1 MNNSEDSNTKKGGGG
16 VVMVSEIGMVCTYC
30 GKHSGG
36 LVCFVCVKVLGDYD
50 LEVLYDVS
58 VW

>member
-1 MNNSEDSNTKKGGGG
+1 
-16 VVMVSEIGMVCTYC
+16 MVSEIGMVCTYC